1 MYLKNWVTT
10 SQKHAIDPQQQK
22 RENKSI
28 MSNKIIKPQKGEKKE
43 IKKKYKIS
51 GKTRPKMTISTYL
64 SIITLTWHGLNA
76 LIKKHRVGDQIF
88 RKAYNMLSIR
98 DPQ

>member
-1 MYLKNWVTT
+1 
-10 SQKHAIDPQQQK
+10 
-22 RENKSI
+22 
-28 MSNKIIKPQKGEKKE
+28 
-43 IKKKYKIS
+43 
-51 GKTRPKMTISTYL
+51 MTISTYL

-98 DPQ
+98 DPQQGKGHTQTEKSEYLESSMEEKVSTGCEGLERVLKEKVQALQ

>member
-10 SQKHAIDPQQQK
+10 SQKHATDPQQHK

-64 SIITLTWHGLNA
+64 SKITLSVDGLNVP
-76 LIKKHRVGDQIF
+76 IKRQCQIG
-88 RKAYNMLSIR
+88 
-98 DPQ
+98 